1 MADIDNSND
10 YLDVRDIIARVEELR
25 EIEQRDECESEELA
39 TLEALLYELRGN
51 DGDEQ
56 WEGDWYPV
64 TLIRDTYFEEAMDDL
79 ISDCYELPKDFP
91 SFVTLSIDYEAL
103 RMDYTS
109 VDYDGVT
116 YWYR

>member
-25 EIEQRDECESEELA
+25 DIEQRDECDSEELA
-39 TLEALLYELRGN
+39 TLETLLSEMRDN
-51 DGDEQ
+51 SCCEQ
-56 WEGDWYPV
+56 WEGNCYPV

-79 ISDCYELPKDFP
+79 ISDCYELPKDLP
-91 SFVTLSIDYEAL
+91 SFVNLTIDYEAL